1 MRMWLEMMVTERM
14 AAVMVALMTSED
26 SQTVKTKIDE
36 MFRLF
41 FFLKVKM
48 FQIAVRALAF

>member
-48 FQIAVRALAF
+48 FQIVVRTLAF